1 MNRLVA
7 LGAASAAA
15 LVGAARTVD
24 PAPTDLAV
32 TLAAPA
38 TAEAGEIVPLTVAV
52 ANGGPG
58 SAEQP
63 RVILALG
70 DLRYRP
76 REASPALHC
85 AGVTTVECRLPLL
98 PAPADSTTPS
108 HASLVVPVRSDGFGP
123 RTITATVTSEALDP
137 DNADDTAAAT
147 VRFYVVHFRALRT
160 TAAVAGKRFVFSA
173 TLFRDDT
180 GATVTP
186 SWIHCGSALAR
197 YVTGIRSPPLRTTHT
212 ARGGHITCTIVVPPN
227 THDKF
232 LIGGLFAR
240 ARGDFTAKLTFW
252 RRIR

>member
-85 AGVTTVECRLPLL
+85 AGVTTV
-98 PAPADSTTPS
+98 
-108 HASLVVPVRSDGFGP
+108 
-123 RTITATVTSEALDP
+123 
-137 DNADDTAAAT
+137 
-147 VRFYVVHFRALRT
+147 
-160 TAAVAGKRFVFSA
+160 
-173 TLFRDDT
+173 
-180 GATVTP
+180 
-186 SWIHCGSALAR
+186 
-197 YVTGIRSPPLRTTHT
+197 
-212 ARGGHITCTIVVPPN
+212 ARGDHITCTLVVPPN